1 MKILH
6 IYFRYIVL
14 VSGLNFSSLKDN
26 CFAIQLF
33 ADWLCGLVGGH
44 QQRNDVSKIVRLI
57 VAGMYYVSKFLYE
70 YYILHLYFIIR
81 KVMVFEIYRKF
92 FKWSFE

>member
-1 MKILH
+1 MKKYTLIIINSHLANNVC
-6 IYFRYIVL
+6 IFLYFRYIVL

-57 VAGMYYVSKFLYE
+57 IAGVY
-70 YYILHLYFIIR
+70 H
-81 KVMVFEIYRKF
+81 
-92 FKWSFE
+92 